1 MKGVNNYAQVK
12 ISFQREK
19 TVFVYKKRP
28 VKVKR
33 KQALRNHILTHKST
47 KKKRSLR
54 KQAYAS
60 ESNAPAVK
68 KMLPYA

>member
-1 MKGVNNYAQVK
+1 MPKLKSRSSAKKGF
-12 ISFQREK
+12 SFTK
-19 TVFVYKKRP
+19 TGQ
-28 VKVKR
+28 VKR